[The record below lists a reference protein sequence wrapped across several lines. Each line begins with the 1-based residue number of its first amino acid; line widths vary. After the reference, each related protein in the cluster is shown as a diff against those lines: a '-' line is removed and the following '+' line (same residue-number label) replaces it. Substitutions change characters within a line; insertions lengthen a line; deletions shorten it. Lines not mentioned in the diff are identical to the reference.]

1 MRVSN
6 ILPAIFIYTLISSSS
21 LIANQSY
28 TPTNTTI
35 LDVEGQE
42 LQSTTR
48 YYIFPFETP
57 NRGGGLGLSS
67 KDGTCPHNVMQETL
81 ESSNGLPLRL
91 LTIDNKSGSINLSTD
106 VNIAFM
112 AATTCVQSTVW
123 RVGGISEVS
132 ERRYVTSGGVVGQ
145 PGVNTMRNWFK
156 VEKNGNWNGNGY
168 GYKIVYCPSFC
179 SSCRVA
185 CGNVGVFVENG
196 KRWLGLT
203 ADPLLV
209 IFQKA

>member
-1 MRVSN
+1 MRVSYL
-6 ILPAIFIYTLISSSS
+6 LPTIFIYTLISSSP

-48 YYIFPFETP
+48 YYIFPVETP

-112 AATTCVQSTVW
+112 AATTCVQSAVW
-123 RVGGISEVS
+123 RVGGISDSEVS
-132 ERRYVTSGGVVGQ
+132 GRRYVTSGGVVGQ
-145 PGVNTMRNWFK
+145 PGLDTMRSWFK
-156 VEKNGNWNGNGY
+156 VEKNGNGN

-179 SSCRVA
+179 SSCRIA
-185 CGNVGVFVENG
+185 CGNVGVLVENG

-209 IFQKA
+209 IFKKA